1 MSERLIAYFNKSPRL
16 GVLSTSS
23 KDGKVD
29 VAVMGSPRM
38 VDDKTVLIA
47 LAKNRT
53 LSNLQE
59 NPHAVFMI
67 MEPGG
72 AIFDWKGFR
81 VYLKMKEQATSGEM
95 LEMIRAQS
103 SRFIGEAAAKMIYAA
118 VTFEIIEIR
127 PIVDIG
133 QGWESSI

>member
-72 AIFDWKGFR
+72 AIFDWKGIR

-103 SRFIGEAAAKMIYAA
+103 SRFIGEAAAKMVYAA